1 MTIQILLKRLKI
13 MIALITLHA
22 LEREKANRQRDIA
35 KRIRKFDLLST
46 KTNDQ
51 RKVVDKWRAN
61 HEQDKT

>member
-1 MTIQILLKRLKI
+1 